1 MIDTKMTNIKMTDTK
16 MANTKTQH
24 VDSTTRP
31 TLILDLGGV
40 IMQHNIPACKARFEE
55 LIGAEA
61 MQIVL
66 GLDDHAEGTEHSLMT
81 QYELGE
87 VSTEHFVNTLLGYA
101 REGTTV
107 ADICDAWNRM
117 HGGIPEERLALLRRW
132 RQEGCRLFMLSNNND
147 LHWRDVFSRYDLSM
161 FEHCFAS
168 HLLHCAKPGKEIYHI
183 ADDYL
188 HTHGLSQPYYFV
200 DDLEANRQTA
210 TLFGWQTFPDLA
222 SLDRALHKK

>member
-1 MIDTKMTNIKMTDTK
+1 MTNTMIQPMDT
-16 MANTKTQH
+16 TI
-24 VDSTTRP
+24 RP

-61 MQIVL
+61 MRTVL
-66 GLDDHAEGTEHSLMT
+66 GVDDRAEGTERSLMT

-87 VSTEHFVNTLLGYA
+87 VSTDYFVDTLLGYA
-101 REGTTV
+101 RSGTTA

-117 HGGIPEERLALLRRW
+117 HGGIPEKRLALLRRW
-132 RQEGCRLFMLSNNND
+132 RQEGYRLFMLSNNND

-168 HLLHCAKPGKEIYHI
+168 HLLHCAKPRPEIYRI

-188 HTHGLSQPYYFV
+188 RTRGLPQPYCFV
-200 DDLEANRQTA
+200 DDLETNRQA
-210 TLFGWQTFPDLA
+210 AIAFGWQTFPDLA
-222 SLDRALHKK
+222 SLDKTLHKE